1 MKGFVPVLWFQ
12 IKKTK
17 NKTPKQ
23 IPEIIKF
30 QIGFSNKEVIRP
42 SEDSAWQLLAEHAI
56 KVQLPAHQIILYI
69 LKRPLMVSQF
79 QCLPLSLKIKN
90 KQHMKFPK
98 PHATNPNPS
107 VVNSTNYR
115 HKYFESFICICRHGH
130 GSTAHLLLHDP
141 WLVCAC
147 GHSVTK
153 QTQSVCGHFH

>member
-1 MKGFVPVLWFQ
+1 MEGRYKWKDHYNKLHDVNFAYEGICASCVVSDK
-12 IKKTK
+12 KKTPK

-30 QIGFSNKEVIRP
+30 QIGFSKKEAIRP

-90 KQHMKFPK
+90 KQHMKFPR
-98 PHATNPNPS
+98 PHATNPPPLCS
-107 VVNSTNYR
+107 
-115 HKYFESFICICRHGH
+115 
-130 GSTAHLLLHDP
+130 
-141 WLVCAC
+141 
-147 GHSVTK
+147 
-153 QTQSVCGHFH
+153 